1 MSSRFFSHS
10 TFDIPVCSFQRDS
23 DVVGKRALAT
33 LLPDVVQAPVG
44 SQTYKG
50 SGVTSGRYGMVGP
63 KSPRE
68 GSLES
73 LPLCPLLGYGF
84 DLAEQCFEP

>member
-1 MSSRFFSHS
+1 M
-10 TFDIPVCSFQRDS
+10 
-23 DVVGKRALAT
+23 GKRALAT
-33 LLPDVVQAPVG
+33 LLPVLVQAPVG
-44 SQTYKG
+44 SQTYKE
-50 SGVTSGRYGMVGP
+50 SGVTSGRFGKVGP

-84 DLAEQCFEP
+84 GLAEKEI